1 MSQVLRVSWYW
12 FRATLVARWTSY
24 LMIVLLV
31 GAVGG
36 IAIGSVVAADRTAS
50 SFNVF
55 LKSTNPSDMSVILYA
70 PNLSAELSHLAL
82 VRHVDTV
89 TYALNPFPKGPNP
102 AKSSRELMNGNVAA
116 VGTLNGE
123 YISQDKVAVVD
134 GRTANPK
141 KADEFVM
148 TATAQRLMGWHVSET
163 IPMVFYTNAQ
173 VSRSTFNPAKV
184 KPHLMIAM
192 HLVGTVLLSNEVVS
206 DEVNQFPALMIFTPA
221 LTRPLAGSGAGYIDY
236 SLRLDHGARDVS
248 AVEREIVA
256 AVPKGTTYTFLVTS
270 VYTGEVNRS
279 IEPEAIALGVFG
291 LIAALAAL
299 IIAGGVIAREL
310 QRDEGDVEILRA
322 LGGNPSMTTGASL
335 VGLLGSI
342 AAGAVLAVAVGVA
355 LSPLSP
361 IGPVRAVYPN
371 RGIAFNWSVLG
382 VGFAII
388 VIVLGSIAII
398 LARRRAQRSLARQQR
413 QEVPLGSTMA
423 RLAAEAGLPVTA
435 VLGVRFA
442 LGSGRR
448 NEAVPARSAL
458 LGAVLAVVIVVATL
472 TFGSSLSTLVS
483 HPALFGWNWD
493 YALASSGSVPP
504 QSTRLLSDDPY
515 VAAWSG
521 VTLAN
526 AQIDGLTVPIL
537 LAGNH
542 AAVGPPLLSGHEVD
556 ADNQIV
562 LGAATMQALHEHV
575 GGTVTAS
582 YGTPKD
588 EPVYVPPTRMLI
600 VGTTTL
606 PAVGGSFSLHTSMGT
621 GAIVP
626 VGVEPAAFR
635 KFLTSPYL
643 ALNGKQLVFV
653 RLRAGV
659 SSTRALAS
667 LKKIAKV
674 GDHALAAVPNGEGAG
689 DFLSVLKVQ
698 YPAEI
703 ENYRLIGATPVVL
716 AFGLALGAIVA
727 LALTLAAS
735 VRRKRRDLALLRAL
749 GFTRRQLMATIAWQ
763 ASVAGVVGVVLGVP
777 MGIVLGRWLWTL
789 FARNIY
795 AVPEPTVPVISV
807 IIVAISALVLA
818 NIVAALPGRSAA
830 RTSTAQV
837 LRND

>member
-12 FRATLVARWTSY
+12 FRATFAGRWTSY
-24 LMIVLLV
+24 LMIILLV

-36 IAIGSVVAADRTAS
+36 IAIGSVGAADRTAS

-55 LKSTNPSDMSVILYA
+55 LKSTNPSDMGVILYA
-70 PNLSAELSHLAL
+70 PNLSAELEHLPL

-89 TYALNPFPKGPNP
+89 TYGLNPFPKGPNP
-102 AKSSRELMNGNVAA
+102 TRSSRELMNGEVAG

-123 YISQDKVAVVD
+123 YISQDKFAVVD
-134 GRTANPK
+134 GRSANPK

-148 TATAQRLMGWHVSET
+148 TTSAVRLMGWHVGET
-163 IPMVFYTNAQ
+163 IPMAFYTNAQ
-173 VSRSTFNPAKV
+173 VSKTTFNPAKV
-184 KPHLMIAM
+184 KPHLTIAM
-192 HLVGTVLLSNEVVS
+192 HLVGAVVLNNEVVS
-206 DEVNQFPALMIFTPA
+206 DEVNQFPARMIFTPA
-221 LTRPLAGSGAGYIDY
+221 LTRPLAGNGSNYLDY
-236 SLRLDHGARDVS
+236 SLQLDHGARDVS
-248 AVEREIVA
+248 AVEREIIA
-256 AVPKGTTYTFLVTS
+256 ALPKGVTYQFLVTS

-291 LIAALAAL
+291 LIAALATL

-310 QRDEGDVEILRA
+310 QNDEGSAEILRA
-322 LGGNPSMTTGASL
+322 LGGDRSMTMGASL
-335 VGLLGSI
+335 LGLLGSI
-342 AAGAVLAVAVGVA
+342 VAGALLAVAVGVA

-361 IGPVRAVYPN
+361 IGPVRAVYPE

-382 VGFAII
+382 LGFATI
-388 VIVLGSIAII
+388 VLVLGSIAVV
-398 LARRRAQRSLARQQR
+398 LTGRRTQRSLARRRR
-413 QEVPLGSTMA
+413 QEAPLGTSLA

-442 LGSGRR
+442 LGSERR
-448 NEAVPARSAL
+448 KEAVPARSAL

-521 VTLAN
+521 VNLAN
-526 AQIDGLTVPIL
+526 AQIDGMTVPIL

-542 AAVGPPLLSGHEVD
+542 AAVSPPLLSGHEVD

-606 PAVGGSFSLHTSMGT
+606 PAVGGSFSLNTSMGT

-635 KFLTSPYL
+635 KFLTAPYP

-659 SSTRALAS
+659 PTARVLAS
-667 LKKIAKV
+667 LKKIVKL
-674 GDHALAAVPNGEGAG
+674 GNRALAAVPNGAGAG
-689 DFLSVLKVQ
+689 DFIGLLKVQ

-703 ENYRLIGATPVVL
+703 ENYRLIGGTPVVL

-727 LALTLAAS
+727 LGLTLASS

-763 ASVAGVVGVVLGVP
+763 ASVAGFVGVMLGVP
-777 MGIVLGRWLWTL
+777 LGIVLGRWLWIL
-789 FARNIY
+789 FARKIY
-795 AVPEPTVPVISV
+795 AVPEPTVPVLSV
-807 IIVAISALVLA
+807 IIVSVSALALA
-818 NIVAALPGRSAA
+818 NVVATLPGRSAA
-830 RTSTAQV
+830 RTSAAQV
-837 LRND
+837 LRDD